1 MITFHHVLEIHQVL
15 IKEFGG
21 TQGVRDSSLLE
32 AAINRPYSGF
42 GENSFYPHA
51 EERAAAILESIV
63 RNHPFIDGNKRIGY
77 VLMQLT
83 LMEDGKSI
91 TATEDEKYNFIINVA
106 EGKLNFDEILIWIRN
121 RTNQ

>member
-1 MITFHHVLEIHQVL
+1 MITLHHVLEIHQVL

-21 TQGVRDSSLLE
+21 IQGVRDSALLE
-32 AAINRPYSGF
+32 AAINRPYAGF
-42 GENSFYPHA
+42 GENQFYPNS
-51 EERAAAILESIV
+51 EERAAAIVESIV

-83 LMEDGKSI
+83 LMEDDKSI
-91 TATEDEKYNFIINVA
+91 KATEDEKYEFIINVA
-106 EGKLNFDEILIWIRN
+106 EGKLNYDEILNWIRT